1 MPGTFPTEHW
11 RIMALLAACLMLAA
25 ANGCAPAPMTA
36 VVAIPP
42 GEARIWVYRDFQP
55 SENLNL
61 AAVSINGVDAGY
73 AQPAGGAFYRD
84 VPPGHYHIA
93 VASYATDF
101 SQSSDVDLAA
111 GQEAFV
117 KVESLSAWATG
128 ENVGSFKRDVFYAR
142 LIPSQP
148 ARAEIAHM
156 TVYGGS

>member
-1 MPGTFPTEHW
+1 MKPTFLSSGLA
-11 RIMALLAACLMLAA
+11 RAGQGVLLLATAACAQSAA
-25 ANGCAPAPMTA
+25 TTT
-36 VVAIPP
+36 VAIPPVPP
-42 GEARIWVYRDFQP
+42 GEARIWIYRDFEP
-55 SENLNL
+55 SESLGL
-61 AAVSINGVDAGY
+61 AAVSLNGVDAGY

-84 VPPGHYHIA
+84 VPPAHYHIA